1 MKKIKFTVLVL
12 FGLFFIFTSCED
24 LEENPDFT
32 TADNFFVT
40 PEQLEIGVNGVYD
53 ALGYANQWFN
63 HFYNRY
69 VFECIVGYQVGWEKG
84 PLNFQ
89 NGIVDPSDI
98 YIEAYWNASY
108 AAINSANAV
117 IEGADKMLVDG
128 TTDDD
133 RVRRVK
139 AEAKFLRSFFY
150 FNLIRYFDDVPFT
163 DGRITDDGIRLSN
176 ENGKAKVLEMMNTD
190 LDEIASVLPEK
201 YEGADVGRATRWAA
215 LTLLMKGQLLA
226 QDWSSA
232 LTTSQN
238 IIDNSGLSLFT
249 DFSHNFEVAFENT
262 GERIFEAQVSS
273 AAAASETN
281 NHHAHFVP
289 ADMPTDQGGVGWHW
303 LYGTKDFRMQ
313 YDDDDLRIPGTFL
326 ESYPTKT
333 LGSKSDGTWPMVTW
347 SEDAEFTLTSGL
359 VRIIDGKSSADDYTP
374 EELIFGRPHNRKWFE
389 FGESES
395 WEDEEKNI
403 VYLRYA
409 DVLLGHSEAANE
421 GGSGDP
427 YFGINAVRE
436 RAGLP
441 GLSGLSTSELRDA
454 IVNERV
460 LEFAFEQ
467 ETYPELKRKSTFGG
481 DPDYL
486 GDYIKRFIDTYG
498 VDRQVK
504 ARDYVL
510 PIPLAE
516 LLNNPNAEQH
526 DVWK

>member
-133 RVRRVK
+133 RVRRVQ

-190 LDEIASVLPEK
+190 LDEIASILPEK

-226 QDWSSA
+226 EDWSSA

-238 IIDNSGLSLFT
+238 IIDNSGLS
-249 DFSHNFEVAFENT
+249 
-262 GERIFEAQVSS
+262 
-273 AAAASETN
+273 
-281 NHHAHFVP
+281 
-289 ADMPTDQGGVGWHW
+289 
-303 LYGTKDFRMQ
+303 
-313 YDDDDLRIPGTFL
+313 
-326 ESYPTKT
+326 
-333 LGSKSDGTWPMVTW
+333 
-347 SEDAEFTLTSGL
+347 
-359 VRIIDGKSSADDYTP
+359 
-374 EELIFGRPHNRKWFE
+374 
-389 FGESES
+389 
-395 WEDEEKNI
+395 
-403 VYLRYA
+403 
-409 DVLLGHSEAANE
+409 
-421 GGSGDP
+421 
-427 YFGINAVRE
+427 
-436 RAGLP
+436 
-441 GLSGLSTSELRDA
+441 
-454 IVNERV
+454 
-460 LEFAFEQ
+460 
-467 ETYPELKRKSTFGG
+467 
-481 DPDYL
+481 
-486 GDYIKRFIDTYG
+486 
-498 VDRQVK
+498 
-504 ARDYVL
+504 
-510 PIPLAE
+510 
-516 LLNNPNAEQH
+516 
-526 DVWK
+526 

>member
-1 MKKIKFTVLVL
+1 MKKIKIIAFLLIGTAFL
-12 FGLFFIFTSCED
+12 FSSCED
-24 LEENPDFT
+24 LEEEPDFT
-32 TADNFFVT
+32 TAENFFT
-40 PEQLEIGVNGVYD
+40 NPEQLEIGVNGVYD
-53 ALGYANQWFN
+53 VLGYAGEWFN

-69 VFECIVGYQVGWEKG
+69 VFECQVGYQVGWEKG

-98 YIEAYWNASY
+98 YIDAYWKQSY
-108 AAINSANAV
+108 DAINSANTV
-117 IEGADKMLVDG
+117 IESADKLLAEG
-128 TTDDD
+128 STDDD
-133 RVRRVK
+133 LVRRVQ

-163 DGRITDDGIRLSN
+163 DKRVVNDEVRPTN
-176 ENGKAKVLEMMNTD
+176 ENGKVKVIAMMNTD
-190 LDEIASVLPEK
+190 LTAIADVLPAA
-201 YEGADVGRATRWAA
+201 YGGGDVGRATKWAA
-215 LTLLMKGQLLA
+215 LTLLMKGQLLDE
-226 QDWSSA
+226 DWTGA
-232 LTTSQN
+232 LATAQN
-238 IIDNSGLSLFT
+238 IVDNSGITLY
-249 DFSHNFEVAFENT
+249 DNFSHNFEVAFENQ

-273 AAAASETN
+273 AVAASETN

-313 YDDDDLRIPGTFL
+313 YDDSDLRIPGTFL

-333 LGSKSDGTWPMVTW
+333 LGRRSDGTWPMVTW
-347 SEDAEFTLTSGL
+347 SENAEFTLTTGL
-359 VRIIDGKSSADDYTP
+359 VGIVAGKEADDYTQD
-374 EELIFGRPHNRKWFE
+374 ELIFGRPHNKKWFE
-389 FGESES
+389 FGTSES

-421 GGSGDP
+421 SNTGDP

-436 RAGLP
+436 RAGLSE
-441 GLSGLSTSELRDA
+441 LSGLSPSALRDA

-481 DPDYL
+481 NPDYL
-486 GDYIKRFIDTYG
+486 GDYIQRFIDTYG
-498 VDRQVK
+498 LQRQLK

-510 PIPLAE
+510 PIPLVE
-516 LLNNPNAEQH
+516 LLNNSNVEQH

>member
-1 MKKIKFTVLVL
+1 MKKIKLMILLLSTV
-12 FGLFFIFTSCED
+12 FFLLNACQD
-24 LEENPDFT
+24 LEEDPDFT
-32 TADNFFVT
+32 TAENFFT
-40 PEQLEIGVNGVYD
+40 NPEQLEIGVNGVYD
-53 ALGYANQWFN
+53 VVGYANQWFN

-69 VFECIVGYQVGWEKG
+69 VFECLVGYQVGWEKG

-98 YIEAYWNASY
+98 YIDAYWKLSY
-108 AAINSANAV
+108 DAINSANSV
-117 IEGADKMLVDG
+117 IEAADRLLEEG
-128 TTDDD
+128 STDDD
-133 RVRRVK
+133 RVRRVQ

-163 DGRITDDGIRLSN
+163 DQRVTNDQVRPSN
-176 ENGKAKVLEMMNTD
+176 ENGKANVIAMMNTD
-190 LDEIASVLPEK
+190 LNAIAEILPPS
-201 YEGADVGRATRWAA
+201 YSGGDVGRATRWAA
-215 LTLLMKGQLLA
+215 LTLLMKGQLLDE
-226 QDWSSA
+226 DWQGA
-232 LTTSQN
+232 LATAQN
-238 IIDNSGLSLFT
+238 IIDNSGITLFD
-249 DFSHNFEVAFENT
+249 DFSHNFELAFENM

-273 AAAASETN
+273 TVAASETN

-303 LYGTKDFRMQ
+303 LYGTKEFRMQ
-313 YDDDDLRIPGTFL
+313 YDEADQRIPGTFL

-333 LGSKSDGTWPMVTW
+333 LGRKSDGSWPLVSW
-347 SEDAEFTLTSGL
+347 SPGAEFTLTTGL
-359 VRIIDGKSSADDYTP
+359 VGIIPGKSADDYT
-374 EELIFGRPHNRKWFE
+374 EDELIFGRPHNRKWFE
-389 FGESES
+389 FGPTES

-421 GGSGDP
+421 SGMSDP
-427 YFGINAVRE
+427 YFGINAIRD
-436 RAGLP
+436 RANLP
-441 GLSGLSTSELRDA
+441 QLSGLSQSDLRDA

-481 DPDYL
+481 NPDYL
-486 GDYIKRFIDTYG
+486 GDYIQRFIDTYG
-498 VDRQVK
+498 LQRELR

-516 LLNNPNAEQH
+516 LLNNPNVEQH
-526 DVWK
+526 EVWK